1 MAILTR
7 LRALALLVSL
17 GVCLPGVVSQAA
29 GQDTL
34 EHEVRAAFV
43 YNFTKFIDWPAEALP
58 LDSFRVCVVGDPR
71 FASAL
76 DAMIAGEVVQ
86 GRPILRV
93 ELETPASVSDCQ
105 ILYIGRQDPERG
117 RRTLAAARQQPT
129 LTIGDVPRFLEE
141 GGAIKFLLEDD
152 RVRFDV
158 NLPAV
163 ERAGLTM
170 SSKLLRVAR
179 RVEGTR
185 R

>member
-7 LRALALLVSL
+7 LRVLALSVSL
-17 GVCLPGVVSQAA
+17 GVSLSGVASQTA
-29 GQDTL
+29 GQDTI

-58 LDSFRVCVVGDPR
+58 LDGFRVCVIGDPP
-71 FASAL
+71 FAAAL

-93 ELETPASVSDCQ
+93 EPETPAAVSDCQ
-105 ILYIGRQDPERG
+105 ILYVGRQDAERG
-117 RRTLAAARQQPT
+117 RRTLAAARKQPT
-129 LTIGDVPRFLEE
+129 LTIGDAPRFLEE
-141 GGAIKFLLEDD
+141 GGAIKFLLEAD

-179 RVEGTR
+179 RVEETR